1 MKTRYLASIA
11 VALAACSQTSTAPP
25 TNLSGTNSSVVSG
38 SLLFVTSTRSNEL
51 RVLDLEPRPGLQRDF
66 VRAPNPLAPLSI
78 PVLPAPVELSTPTRY
93 GPLGQPLQ
101 GDWVFARG
109 AGSSSVSII
118 GAVSCPQQLK
128 EFGRLA
134 PRPDSVVT
142 ALTSRLTADDRQA
155 QLYFAT
161 FDGTDTTLWELIL
174 PNLPRDRGLTTV
186 DSRLCNLYPAALPG
200 FVLQPLDV
208 IRDEVVTAMLALPTV
223 QHPNQPPD
231 PEEQRLVIA
240 TRLLA
245 SPPFARDNLSERG
258 RIRVVTPQPSGLA
271 ESVDAVFNSDTTVAE
286 SFPIKRLVTHGNV
299 VKLIAFRDATGVV
312 SSVYVDVDGG
322 VDGGITDVVLDAGT
336 RVFGIL
342 DEASCDGKID
352 CVGVLAVDLDR
363 TGTLQSRFAS
373 DGTLLPDGGT
383 VPVSLHPVA
392 IDGFDDARDLY
403 DDGGVPLFFDF
414 DAGIHLQAPD
424 TYYRPPND
432 FDGGVPRDANRMLP
446 IRFSNTGS
454 VGIVQDVVLQSSGLA
469 LYFDGAQRQYGL
481 LGFVSVT
488 GSGDSNPPAQIY
500 AFDAMT
506 LRQIN
511 FSPIAPGITA
521 NQPVLSNGAF
531 ANFRGGPQTNE
542 IGIGVG
548 IWPVSESVYVLYE
561 GVVGGIAGEPLDAG
575 LGDFLDGG
583 WPLSINSRLVAQRG
597 YVEAGDIVVPVDY
610 TGTECEFAFPVRA
623 SGTDGGVLADGTN
636 GIFLVTN
643 RYALADTLDGGFDGG
658 SELVLPDGTRPTI
671 NNCPPPV
678 SYNLRSSSLAAHPL
692 TVTGTL
698 SGFLGRIALPPPGGS
713 SVFQAGLNSNPP
725 FNRFWRPDSDAGSSA
740 ADLTSVGLTFQIHDI
755 IDGGPGVPPDAGIE
769 PVLTGGD
776 LPGGRG
782 SGYFFTFNNGYT
794 PAGVPITSASLGVAG
809 LNLPGAL
816 ALYQRN
822 IYPQAVGADRIFV
835 LYPGGNVIVDFS
847 PTTAAFAS
855 TSIVDIGVHY

>member
-1 MKTRYLASIA
+1 
-11 VALAACSQTSTAPP
+11 VALAACSQSSTPPP

-109 AGSSSVSII
+109 AGSPSVSIV
-118 GAVSCPQQLK
+118 GALNCPQQLR

-161 FDGTDTTLWELIL
+161 FDGSDTTIWELIL

-186 DSRLCNLYPAALPG
+186 DSRLCNLYPPSLPG
-200 FVLQPLDV
+200 FTLQPLDV

-223 QHPNQPPD
+223 QHPGQAPD
-231 PEEQRLVIA
+231 PEEQRLVLA

-245 SPPFARDNLSERG
+245 SPPYPRDHLAESG
-258 RIRVVTPQPSGLA
+258 LIRVVTPQPTGLF

-299 VKLIAFRDATGVV
+299 VKLIAFRDDAGVV
-312 SSVYVDVDGG
+312 SSISVDVDGG
-322 VDGGITDVVLDAGT
+322 VDGGITDVVMDAGT
-336 RVFGIL
+336 RIFGIL
-342 DEASCDGKID
+342 DEASCDGRID

-363 TGTLQSRFAS
+363 TGTLQSRFAP
-373 DGTLLPDGGT
+373 DGTLIPDGGT
-383 VPVSLHPVA
+383 VPTVLHPVA
-392 IDGFDDARDLY
+392 IDGFDDARDQY
-403 DDGGVPLFFDF
+403 DDGGVPFYFDF
-414 DAGIHLQAPD
+414 DAGIRLQASD

-454 VGIVQDVVLQSSGLA
+454 LGIIQDIVVQSSGLA
-469 LYFDGAQRQYGL
+469 LYFTGAQLQYGL

-488 GSGDSNPPAQIY
+488 GSGASIPPAQIY

-511 FSPIAPGITA
+511 FSAIAPGITA
-521 NQPVLSNGAF
+521 NYPVLNNGAT
-531 ANFRGGPQTNE
+531 ASFRGGPQTNE
-542 IGIGVG
+542 IDIGRG

-583 WPLSINSRLVAQRG
+583 WPLSINSRIVAQRG
-597 YVEAGDIVVPVDY
+597 YVEEGDLVVPVDY

-623 SGTDGGVLADGTN
+623 AGSDGGLLADGTN
-636 GIFLVTN
+636 GIFLVT
-643 RYALADTLDGGFDGG
+643 RTRALANTLDGGLDGG
-658 SELVLPDGTRPTI
+658 DVLVLPDGTIPTI

-698 SGFLGRIALPPPGGS
+698 SGFLGRMALPPADGGS

-725 FNRFWRPDSDAGSSA
+725 FNRFWRPDSDAGSNA
-740 ADLTSVGLTFQIHDI
+740 ADLTTVGLAFQIRDVI
-755 IDGGPGVPPDAGIE
+755 VYDAGPPPLVDAGIE

-776 LPGGRG
+776 LPGIRG

-816 ALYQRN
+816 ALYQRS

-847 PTTAAFAS
+847 PTTVAFAS